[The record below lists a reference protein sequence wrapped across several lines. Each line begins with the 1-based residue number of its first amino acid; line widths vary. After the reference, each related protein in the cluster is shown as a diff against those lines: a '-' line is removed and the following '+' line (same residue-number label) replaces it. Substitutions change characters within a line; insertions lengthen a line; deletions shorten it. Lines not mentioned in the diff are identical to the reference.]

1 MEGRG
6 GERDGVSPPP
16 SVVLD
21 VSYLPED
28 ELGVEASL
36 PETLTETQ
44 PSILASILERFR
56 SLQGRVSSASKTQ
69 RNRFIAGLIGFP
81 IVVGMLCFILYT
93 MFWADYDSKSLEC
106 CEEVQMDGRTWTVYE
121 FHMPS
126 RFEDDFPAENGWN
139 VRVRHDDS
147 ENDYRLE
154 STEHE
159 IGISTDEDGSEWL
172 KFGIDSYGDVSYIQ
186 VEQEVMRLAVG
197 WTPEEPVKISYS
209 YSVDS
214 VFFGFE
220 WTVFV
225 VWPVCTLAAIKWGRA
240 TNQPEFTYG
249 VMVSGGLATLL
260 ILAPLQDMLDDG
272 LPWF

>member
-56 SLQGRVSSASKTQ
+56 SLQGRVFSASKTQ

-93 MFWADYDSKSLEC
+93 MFWAD
-106 CEEVQMDGRTWTVYE
+106 
-121 FHMPS
+121 
-126 RFEDDFPAENGWN
+126 
-139 VRVRHDDS
+139 
-147 ENDYRLE
+147 
-154 STEHE
+154 
-159 IGISTDEDGSEWL
+159 
-172 KFGIDSYGDVSYIQ
+172 
-186 VEQEVMRLAVG
+186 
-197 WTPEEPVKISYS
+197 
-209 YSVDS
+209 
-214 VFFGFE
+214 
-220 WTVFV
+220 
-225 VWPVCTLAAIKWGRA
+225 
-240 TNQPEFTYG
+240 
-249 VMVSGGLATLL
+249 
-260 ILAPLQDMLDDG
+260 
-272 LPWF
+272 